1 MGLLFLY
8 VCVYVCIVAFA
19 NQTLSAASLP
29 DKQNCVNG
37 LPIERSQRRAAEA
50 EAKAV
55 AVAAQQ
61 QQWGVL
67 IECEVG

>member
-1 MGLLFLY
+1 M
-8 VCVYVCIVAFA
+8 CVVAFA

-37 LPIERSQRRAAEA
+37 LPIERSQRRAVEAEA

>member
-1 MGLLFLY
+1 MH
-8 VCVYVCIVAFA
+8 VCVCIVAFA
-19 NQTLSAASLP
+19 NQLALSAASLP

-37 LPIERSQRRAAEA
+37 LPIERSQRRPA
-50 EAKAV
+50 EAK